1 MDFQERIDGDI
12 KEAMKARQATR
23 LGVLRMLKSALKNA
37 AIEQGG
43 AEARLDEA
51 SAQAVLR
58 KEAKKRQDSIEGF
71 TKGGRQDLA
80 DKEQEELGVLS
91 DYLPKQLS
99 PEELEA
105 LVSSVMA
112 ELGATS
118 KAQMGLVMKAATAL
132 VEERLNLRVVAQ
144 RREQLNHRLAT
155 RQERDLQ
162 AFLRHLHQLLNLQAQ
177 AVPPHSEAFLQR
189 FHGDAQMI
197 DAFGFLRH
205 ATLQLSA
212 SLRVTRRAVGQAS
225 VSPA

>member
-80 DKEQEELGVLS
+80 DKEQQELGVLS

-118 KAQMGLVMKAATAL
+118 KAQMGLVMKAATEQVAGRADGRTVSAL
-132 VEERLNLRVVAQ
+132 VSSKL
-144 RREQLNHRLAT
+144 
-155 RQERDLQ
+155 
-162 AFLRHLHQLLNLQAQ
+162 
-177 AVPPHSEAFLQR
+177 
-189 FHGDAQMI
+189 G
-197 DAFGFLRH
+197 
-205 ATLQLSA
+205 
-212 SLRVTRRAVGQAS
+212 
-225 VSPA
+225 